1 MPAFSATVIDA
12 LGRQRSGVWDA
23 ADATALRARLHAESL
38 WPVRIAGVRPDRR
51 LARLALPARDL
62 IALLHQ
68 LELQVLAGVTPDV
81 ALAQLATDL
90 PPGAARTLL
99 GHLHREVAQG
109 SPIHVACRACP
120 RIFPPE
126 LAAVIAAGEASARL
140 PEALRALAA
149 HLASTEEL
157 KRTARR
163 ALIYPGIV
171 LTATSGLVVFLLSG
185 VVPRFAEIFSSL
197 HITLPWLTV
206 ALIGLSDALRHGWPV
221 LGATAVIAGAG
232 LVAAARAPRL
242 RLWRDRAALRLPIFG
257 ETLRCLAT
265 ARIAAHVRLM
275 HEAGL
280 PLLAAL
286 ATGAELAGNA
296 AIARDLLTARSGVAA
311 GKTLCDALPARH
323 RLPRFLVPALRA
335 GETTGRLAA
344 ALRHIED
351 YAATRARERL
361 ATAFAWLEPLTL
373 TALTAIVGAIALSFF
388 LPLFALLGGVNAR

>member
-1 MPAFSATVIDA
+1 MPAFAATVIDA
-12 LGRQRSGVWDA
+12 LGRERSGVWDA
-23 ADATALRARLHAESL
+23 ADATALRARLRAESL
-38 WPVRIAGVRPDRR
+38 WPVRIAGARPDRR
-51 LARLALPARDL
+51 FARLSLPTREL
-62 IALLHQ
+62 VALLHQ
-68 LELQVLAGVTPDV
+68 LELQVLAGVTPDA

-90 PPGAARTLL
+90 PAGPARSLL
-99 GHLHREVAQG
+99 AHLHREVAQG

-120 RIFPPE
+120 RIFPAE
-126 LAAVIAAGEASARL
+126 LAAVVAAGEASARL

-149 HLASTEEL
+149 HLASNEEL
-157 KRTARR
+157 RRTARR

-171 LTATSGLVVFLLSG
+171 LTATAGLIVFLLGG

-206 ALIGLSDALRHGWPV
+206 ALIKTSELLRDSWPM
-221 LGATAVIAGAG
+221 LAAGATLAGAV
-232 LVAAARAPRL
+232 LIMAARAPRL
-242 RLWRDRAALRLPIFG
+242 RLWRDRVALRLPVLG

-296 AIARDLLTARSGVAA
+296 AIARDLLAARTGVAA
-311 GKTLCDALPARH
+311 GKTLCNALPPRH
-323 RLPRFLVPALRA
+323 RLPGFFVPALRA
-335 GETTGRLAA
+335 GETTGQLAA
-344 ALRHIED
+344 ALRHIET
-351 YAATRARERL
+351 YAATRAREQL
-361 ATAFAWLEPLTL
+361 ATALAWLEPVTL

>member
-1 MPAFSATVIDA
+1 MPAFAATVIDA

-23 ADATALRARLHAESL
+23 SDATALRARLRAESL
-38 WPVRIAGVRPDRR
+38 WPVRIAAAKPSRQ
-51 LARLALPARDL
+51 LARLNLPARDL
-62 IALLHQ
+62 VALLHQ
-68 LELQVLAGVTPDV
+68 LELQVLAGVTPDA
-81 ALAQLATDL
+81 ALAQLAADL
-90 PPGAARTLL
+90 PAGPARTLL
-99 GHLHREVAQG
+99 AHLHREVAQG

-120 RIFPPE
+120 RVFPPE

-171 LTATSGLVVFLLSG
+171 LTATAGLVVFLLGG

-206 ALIGLSDALRHGWPV
+206 ALIKTSELLRHGWPI
-221 LGATAVIAGAG
+221 LAAATVFAGVAL
-232 LVAAARAPRL
+232 LVAARTPRL
-242 RLWRDRAALRLPIFG
+242 RVGRDRLALRLPVLG

-265 ARIAAHVRLM
+265 ARVAAHVRLM
-275 HEAGL
+275 HEAGV

-296 AIARDLLTARSGVAA
+296 AIARDLLAARRGVAA
-311 GKTLCDALPARH
+311 GRTLCDALPARH
-323 RLPRFLVPALRA
+323 RLPKFFIPALRA

-344 ALRHIED
+344 ALRHIET

-361 ATAFAWLEPLTL
+361 ATALAWLEPVTL
-373 TALTAIVGAIALSFF
+373 TALTAVVGAIALSFF